1 MNKEFLRMQKLA
13 GLITEAQYKEKEM
26 MGILIEE
33 KKSYESKPIVF
44 IGTAGAGKSTTAK
57 SVAEKLGIE
66 YIDVDERQGSKK
78 YENFCKKKPGVE
90 VSITRTADGHQYGKS
105 NDAYKRCV
113 LNKLLQKYGNSKV
126 VLDIGAGTEEGHD
139 LLTNLPNLFVL
150 GVPTN
155 PDDDQPYLDFLKQ
168 SRIDRAIKMG
178 NKDLEKNE
186 REMDTSN
193 IQQSISNIRD
203 YYRGKQFIAVL
214 NDEGKRKTTDELVDE
229 IIFKLT

>member
-1 MNKEFLRMQKLA
+1 MNLQENIQR
-13 GLITEAQYKEKEM
+13 IREM
-26 MGILIEE
+26 MGLVTEE
-33 KKSYESKPIVF
+33 EKSYENKPIVF

-57 SVAEKLGIE
+57 KVAESLGIE
-66 YIDVDERQGSKK
+66 YIDVDERQGSEE
-78 YENFCKKKPGVE
+78 YENLCKDEPGVE
-90 VSITRTADGHQYGKS
+90 VNITRTPDGRNWGNS

-113 LNKLLQKYGNSKV
+113 LSKLLQKYGNSKV

-168 SRIDRAIKMG
+168 SRIDRAIEMG

-186 REMDTSN
+186 REMDTSH

-203 YYRGKQFIAVL
+203 YYRGKQFIDVL
-214 NDEGKRKTTDELVDE
+214 NDEGKRKTTEELVDE

>member
-26 MGILIEE
+26 MRLLTEE
-33 KKSYESKPIVF
+33 QKSYESKPIVF

-57 SVAEKLGIE
+57 SVAKKLGIE

-155 PDDDQPYLDFLKQ
+155 PNDDQPYLDFLKQ
-168 SRIDRAIKMG
+168 SRIDRAIEMG

-193 IQQSISNIRD
+193 IQQSISNIRN

-214 NDEGKRKTTDELVDE
+214 NDKGKRKTTEELVDE

>member
-1 MNKEFLRMQKLA
+1 M
-13 GLITEAQYKEKEM
+13 
-26 MGILIEE
+26 
-33 KKSYESKPIVF
+33 
-44 IGTAGAGKSTTAK
+44 
-57 SVAEKLGIE
+57 
-66 YIDVDERQGSKK
+66 
-78 YENFCKKKPGVE
+78 
-90 VSITRTADGHQYGKS
+90 
-105 NDAYKRCV
+105 
-113 LNKLLQKYGNSKV
+113 
-126 VLDIGAGTEEGHD
+126 LDIGAGTEEGHD

-178 NKDLEKNE
+178 NKDLIKKEKK
-186 REMDTSN
+186 MDTSH

-214 NDEGKRKTTDELVDE
+214 NDKGKRKTPEELTQE

>member
-1 MNKEFLRMQKLA
+1 MNLQENIQR
-13 GLITEAQYKEKEM
+13 IREM
-26 MGILIEE
+26 MGLLTEE
-33 KKSYESKPIVF
+33 EKSYENKPIVF

-57 SVAEKLGIE
+57 KVAESLGIE
-66 YIDVDERQGSKK
+66 YIDVDERQGSEE
-78 YENFCKKKPGVE
+78 YENLCKDEPGVE
-90 VSITRTADGHQYGKS
+90 VNITRTPDGRNWGNS
-105 NDAYKRCV
+105 NDAYKICV
-113 LNKLLQKYGNSKV
+113 ISKLLEKYGDSKV

-155 PDDDQPYLDFLKQ
+155 PDDDKPYVDFLKQ
-168 SRIDRAIKMG
+168 SRIDRAIEMG

-186 REMDTSN
+186 REMDTSH

-214 NDEGKRKTTDELVDE
+214 NDEGKRKTTEELVDE

>member
-1 MNKEFLRMQKLA
+1 MNLQENIQRIRQ
-13 GLITEAQYKEKEM
+13 M
-26 MGILIEE
+26 MGLLTEE
-33 KKSYESKPIVF
+33 EKSYESQPIVF

-57 SVAEKLGIE
+57 SVAKKLGID
-66 YIDVDERQGSKK
+66 YIDVDERQGSEE
-78 YENFCKKKPGVE
+78 YENLCKDEPGVE
-90 VSITRTADGHQYGKS
+90 VSITRTDDGHQYGKS
-105 NDAYKRCV
+105 NDIYKKCV

-126 VLDIGAGTEEGHD
+126 VLDIGAGTEEGYD

-168 SRIDRAIKMG
+168 SRIDRATKMG
-178 NKDLEKNE
+178 NQDLIDKETN
-186 REMDTSN
+186 MDTSN

-214 NDEGKRKTTDELVDE
+214 NDEGKRKTTEELVDE

>member
-1 MNKEFLRMQKLA
+1 
-13 GLITEAQYKEKEM
+13 M
-26 MGILIEE
+26 MGLLTEE
-33 KKSYESKPIVF
+33 EKSYENKPIVF
-44 IGTAGAGKSTTAK
+44 IGTAGAGKSTTAEK
-57 SVAEKLGIE
+57 VAESLGIE

-78 YENFCKKKPGVE
+78 YEKSCKGKPGVE
-90 VSITRTADGHQYGKS
+90 VNITRTPDGKNWGNS

-113 LNKLLQKYGNSKV
+113 LSKLLQKYGNSKV
-126 VLDIGAGTEEGHD
+126 VLDIGAGTEEGYD

-178 NKDLEKNE
+178 NQDLIDKEKN
-186 REMDTSN
+186 MDTSH

-214 NDEGKRKTTDELVDE
+214 NDEGKRKTTEELVDE